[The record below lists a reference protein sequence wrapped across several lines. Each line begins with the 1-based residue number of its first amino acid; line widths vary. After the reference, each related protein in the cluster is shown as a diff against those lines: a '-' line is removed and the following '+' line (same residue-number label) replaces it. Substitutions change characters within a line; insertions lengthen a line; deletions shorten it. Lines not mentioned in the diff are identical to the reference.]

1 MPHSVPTTQRIWKRE
16 SKQALW
22 FSVPMREKPVIRN
35 SILVKSSF
43 LFRSIQKKENIF
55 LQRSILLS
63 DGSTLNCLKNPH
75 PGM

>member
-1 MPHSVPTTQRIWKRE
+1 MPHSVPTTQRIWERE